1 MTVDIKQLNEQVA
14 SLAGDKN
21 KRDALAALIVEF
33 VQPTHLANEF
43 VSDILSTRALKVGD
57 ALVKKVRR
65 GIKVRTLVPGSIH
78 LASELTV
85 EDRINYILDG
95 ADVKVTYNE
104 WDLSN
109 GDIGTV
115 QEIRSEMAAKLKDY
129 YTNKVFTALSTIWTT
144 VNTPNNYTS
153 VGGTVTATALENA
166 INYINQNVPGGAKV
180 ILGSRAA
187 VTPITKFGAFW
198 TDGTNVGASQTAL
211 DEIRN
216 SGKLGKYYGV
226 PVVAIEQK
234 WNNPADHDAL
244 IPTDKILVVGQN
256 VGEFITYGDVREKQ
270 WVDMNPTPPQW
281 MLEIYQQHG
290 MIIDNADGIFVLGNL
305 S

>member
-1 MTVDIKQLNEQVA
+1 MTQNLNDEIAALIK
-14 SLAGDKN
+14 DKDQ
-21 KRDALAALIVEF
+21 RDALAALIVEY

-43 VSDILSTRALKVGD
+43 VGQILSTRALKPGD
-57 ALVKKVRR
+57 ALVKKVRK

-78 LASELTV
+78 LASEVTV
-85 EDRINYILDG
+85 QDRVNHILDG

-104 WDLSN
+104 WDLDN

-115 QEIRSEMAAKLKDY
+115 QSLRAEMAAKLRDFY
-129 YTNKVFTALSTIWTT
+129 VNKVFSALTSVWTA
-144 VNTPNNYTS
+144 VNTPSNYTS

-166 INYINQNVPGGAKV
+166 INYINQTVPGGAKV
-180 ILGSRAA
+180 IVGSRAA

-198 TDGTNVGASQTAL
+198 TDGTNVAGSQTAI

-226 PVVAIEQK
+226 PILAVDQK
-234 WNNPADHDAL
+234 WDNPADHNAL

-256 VGEFITYGDVREKQ
+256 VGEFITFGDVREKQ
-270 WVDMNPTPPQW
+270 WVDMAVTPPQW
-281 MLEIYQQHG
+281 NLEIYQQFG
-290 MIIDNADGIFVLGNL
+290 LILDSVDGIFVLGEL
-305 S
+305 A